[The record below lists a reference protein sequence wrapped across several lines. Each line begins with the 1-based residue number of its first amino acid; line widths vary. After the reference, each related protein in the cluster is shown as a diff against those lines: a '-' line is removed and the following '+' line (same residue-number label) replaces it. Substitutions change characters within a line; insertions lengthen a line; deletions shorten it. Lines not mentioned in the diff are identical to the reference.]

1 MSQAHYITK
10 IVDATG
16 KVIVN
21 TPKAKQTR
29 VISSTVAD
37 NMTRMM
43 LGTYTN
49 GTGVGSAPSGYTIAG
64 KTGTTENSLDQN
76 NANSSKDSWA
86 MAYTKDIVEA
96 TWMGLEGKNAQSNS
110 LPLGLTSTMGPL
122 VKTSLEQ
129 ILPNTSQSTFTVT
142 NPNATTSSSN
152 SSSSSDIWG
161 TIQKDFNTGVKKAV
175 DGAGKLWDTVTGLFG
190 Q

>member
-1 MSQAHYITK
+1 
-10 IVDATG
+10 
-16 KVIVN
+16 
-21 TPKAKQTR
+21 
-29 VISSTVAD
+29 
-37 NMTRMM
+37 MTRMM

-142 NPNATTSSSN
+142 NPNTSTNSSN